1 MDTTTIPAKTTR
13 LQRGIRLFNER
24 GAEITRTPGGTYR
37 VPSCTGEGHY
47 VVYLGEFAFCS
58 CPDHRRAAKVGEA
71 CKHRTAARIF
81 AAKRRAARRRE
92 RVGA

>member
-1 MDTTTIPAKTTR
+1 MDTTTVAAQTTR
-13 LQRGIRLFNER
+13 LQRGITLHRER
-24 GAEITRTPGGTYR
+24 GSEITRTTGGTYH

-47 VVYLGEFAFCS
+47 VVYLGEVSFCS

-81 AAKRRAARRRE
+81 AAKRRAARRRN
-92 RVGA
+92 AAAS